1 MFDIQQNIVTNMSD
15 TISKHS
21 KIIKGMRKIL
31 VFMIIAVLTACSQP
45 VGNETLAE
53 LTAKRDSL
61 QSEEFKIEKE
71 LNSIDAQIAELDSTI
86 NPDDIK
92 IIKLIALQKNKIV
105 GVEAKIKALENKMTA
120 RDQRTLIPVAV
131 KEIQNELFNHY
142 IITYGEVKAKNYA
155 MISPEMNGRIEKIY
169 VSEGAK
175 VKKGQLLVSLNTDA
189 IEKQIKGVKSGLELA
204 TKTFNK
210 LDTLWKQN
218 IGSEIEYL
226 SAKNNK
232 EGLESQLAALNAQK
246 RMAQIVAPF
255 DGIVDQIF
263 PKEGEIAGPGYPV
276 IEFVNLN
283 KLTIKA
289 DVSEAYIDKIKKG
302 QIVELSYTSLPDYNK
317 KTPIIRVSK
326 VIASASRTFEIE
338 MEVENPNERIKPNI
352 VSTIKIN
359 DFTSNKAFVVPSLA
373 VRKDITG
380 NYVYVVNKEN
390 NKNII
395 AKKYI
400 KTGLSFDENTLIT
413 SGLSLNDKV
422 VVKGYHLVSSG
433 VQVNVVK

>member
-1 MFDIQQNIVTNMSD
+1 
-15 TISKHS
+15 
-21 KIIKGMRKIL
+21 MRKIL
-31 VFMIIAVLTACSQP
+31 IFMMIAVLAACSQP
-45 VGNETLAE
+45 AGNENLAE

-61 QSEEFKIEKE
+61 QSEEFNIEKQ
-71 LNSIDAQIAELDSTI
+71 LNLIDAQIAELDSSI

-92 IIKLIALQKNKIV
+92 IIKQIALQKNKIV
-105 GVEAKIKALENKMTA
+105 GVEAKIKTLENNMTA
-120 RDQRTLIPVAV
+120 RDLSILIPVAV

-169 VSEGAK
+169 VSEGDR

-189 IEKQIKGVKSGLELA
+189 IDKQIKGVKSGLDLA
-204 TKTFNK
+204 TKTYHK
-210 LDTLWKQN
+210 LDTLWSQN
-218 IGSEIEYL
+218 IGSEIDYL

-232 EGLESQLAALNAQK
+232 ESLESQFAALQAQK
-246 RMAQIVAPF
+246 RMSQIAAPF

-263 PKEGEIAGPGYPV
+263 PKEGEIAGPGFPV
-276 IEFVNLN
+276 IEFVNLQ
-283 KLTIKA
+283 KLTITA
-289 DVSEAYIDKIKKG
+289 DVSEAYIDIIKKG
-302 QIVELSYTSLPDYNK
+302 QIVELSYSSLPNYIK
-317 KTPIIRVSK
+317 KTPIKRVSK
-326 VIASASRTFEIE
+326 IIASASRTFEIE
-338 MEVENPNERIKPNI
+338 MEVENPNERVKPNI

-359 DFTSNKAFVVPSLA
+359 DFSSDKAFIIPSLA

-390 NKNII
+390 NKNVV
-395 AKKYI
+395 AKKYVT
-400 KTGLSFDENTLIT
+400 TGLSFDENTMIT
-413 SGLSLNDKV
+413 KGLKINDKV